1 MGPLVIP
8 LAFISNI
15 IYFTV
20 DLCASQME
28 VRAARPRS
36 DGRTPWVGGVGPP
49 RRHTRAVT
57 RAAGLPGPSD

>member
-1 MGPLVIP
+1 MLPPLAARQTMGPLVIP

-28 VRAARPRS
+28 VRAARPRR
-36 DGRTPWVGGVGPP
+36 DGCPRGSWIGG
-49 RRHTRAVT
+49 
-57 RAAGLPGPSD
+57 